1 MTREAL
7 FNKAEISAG
16 LRGLAPLL
24 LVILTLTAC
33 TVGPDYETPELEQ
46 QVPDA
51 WKSAAAEEVEEEG
64 SPLATWWTTLN
75 DPKLVELIDEARRSN
90 LSVQIAAARVQEAR
104 AQLGVATGR
113 YYPDVVVDASYSRS
127 ELSENSSLF
136 VPPGGFEPFSLYNIG
151 VGFDWEIDVFG
162 RLRRGAESAR
172 AGLEA
177 SVEDYRDVLV
187 ILMADVAANYVD
199 VRTFQERIK
208 YGRANVEAQSESLEL
223 TQDRFDAGL
232 SPLTDVTQAEYNL
245 ANSQAAIPVL
255 EASLQA
261 AVNRLAVLLGKPPGA
276 VDDLLASDPGI
287 PDPDEVVDL
296 GIPAELLRRRPDIR
310 AAERQLASQT
320 ALIGVAKADLYPT
333 FSLTG
338 ILAVESLASGDL
350 FDSGSTTWS
359 LVPGLR
365 WNIFSGGRIR
375 SQVQVQEART
385 QQLLFTYEQSV
396 LFALDDVESTMVAYE
411 REKVRRQYLYAAVD
425 ASERTVELVRTQ
437 YMSGLTDFLNL
448 LDAQRTLAT
457 QQDAFAESEGL
468 VVQGLI
474 ALNRALGGGW
484 EPPEPDTTPKEN
496 AQEITSTIDSAGSER

>member
-1 MTREAL
+1 MV
-7 FNKAEISAG
+7 G
-16 LRGLAPLL
+16 LRAVSQKLL
-24 LVILTLTAC
+24 LLFVPLIVLVGC
-33 TVGPDYETPELEQ
+33 TVGPDYETPALEQ

-51 WKSAAAEEVEEEG
+51 WKSAAAEEVEGEG

-75 DPKLVELIDEARRSN
+75 DPKLVELIHEAGRSN
-90 LSVQIAAARVQEAR
+90 LSLQTAAARVQEAR
-104 AQLGVATGR
+104 ARLGIATGR
-113 YYPDVVVDASYSRS
+113 YYPDVIVDASYARND
-127 ELSENSSLF
+127 LSENSSLF
-136 VPPGGFEPFSLYNIG
+136 VPPGGFDPFSIYNIG
-151 VGFDWEIDVFG
+151 VGFGWEIDVFG

-177 SVEDYRDVLV
+177 SIEDYRDVMV

-199 VRTFQERIK
+199 VRTLQERIK
-208 YGRANVEAQSESLEL
+208 YGRANVEAQAGSLQL

-245 ANSQAAIPVL
+245 ANSQAAIPRL
-255 EASLQA
+255 EARLEA

-276 VDDLLASDPGI
+276 VDDLLATDPGV
-287 PDPDEVVDL
+287 PEPDETVTL
-296 GIPAELLRRRPDIR
+296 GIPAELLRRRADIR
-310 AAERQLASQT
+310 AAERRLASQT

-338 ILAVESLASGDL
+338 ILALESLNSSDL
-350 FDSGSTTWS
+350 FDSASTTWA
-359 LVPGLR
+359 LLPGLR

-375 SQVQVQEART
+375 SQVRVEEART

-396 LFALDDVESTMVAYE
+396 LFALDEVETTMVAYE
-411 REKVRRQYLYAAVD
+411 REKVRRQRLEEAVD
-425 ASERTVELVRTQ
+425 ASDRTVELVRTQ

-457 QQDAFAESEGL
+457 QQDSFAESEGQ
-468 VVQGLI
+468 VVQNLI

-484 EPPEPDTTPKEN
+484 EPPEPESTPKEN
-496 AQEITSTIDSAGSER
+496 AEEISSTIDSAGSEP